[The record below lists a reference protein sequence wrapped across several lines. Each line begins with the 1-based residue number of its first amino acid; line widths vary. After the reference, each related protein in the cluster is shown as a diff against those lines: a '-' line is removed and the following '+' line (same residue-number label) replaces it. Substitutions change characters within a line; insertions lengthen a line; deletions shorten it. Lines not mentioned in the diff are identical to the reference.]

1 MEEDWN
7 NDTDFSRHSDVF
19 SNKPKPA
26 ESVDETTKELIER
39 GKETTKTL
47 RYINAFLD
55 STKDKHYIDVPIAPL
70 KGRENWETW
79 SIGIRVVLRMHQVWA
94 LFEKDIAPLDR
105 EHEMFVWYDRMVDV
119 AMAIIYRNVAR
130 AVRQHPCFMRSILQR
145 DPAGMM
151 SHLAAHYGYD
161 GDSDDEDDAE
171 LDVWFD
177 RE

>member
-7 NDTDFSRHSDVF
+7 NDTDISRNSDIFST
-19 SNKPKPA
+19 KPKPT
-26 ESVDETTKELIER
+26 ESIDETTNELIEQ

-47 RYINAFLD
+47 RYITTFLD
-55 STKDKHYIDVPIAPL
+55 SSKDKHYIDVPIAPL

-79 SIGIRVVLRMHQVWA
+79 TIGIEVVLRMHQVWP
-94 LFEKDIAPLDR
+94 LFEPDVVPLEK

-119 AMAIIYRNVAR
+119 AMAVVYRNVAR
-130 AVRQHPCFMRSILQR
+130 AVRQHPCFMRSVLQR

-151 SHLAAHYGYD
+151 SHLAAHYGFD
-161 GDSDDEDDAE
+161 GDSDGDEAE
-171 LDVWFD
+171 LDDVWLD